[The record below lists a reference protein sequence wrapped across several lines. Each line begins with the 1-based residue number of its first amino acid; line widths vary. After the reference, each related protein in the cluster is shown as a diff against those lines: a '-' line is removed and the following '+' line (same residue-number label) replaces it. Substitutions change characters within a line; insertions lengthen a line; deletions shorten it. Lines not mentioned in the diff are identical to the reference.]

1 MAGSSRPPLV
11 IRCEKMRI
19 AWVLSISRIRKA
31 GKSLTAPGGPGS
43 PGVDLAG
50 RGWARPSSRVPTW
63 PLSCLGCAIADD
75 LYSRQR
81 RATRNGC
88 EMRQEAPRLRVWR
101 ENATQVAMVQL
112 LYCHVVASILVAW
125 PIQGNSHNHLCIK
138 NSCQKQI
145 FKKAEKLGN
154 TKLPEM
160 TESDRSPQSR
170 FLLSFLLSG
179 NGEQQVE
186 TGFPVLYPVLAPETN
201 RDHMSRCFF
210 RCSAPEPPRRIS
222 HCFSHCYAGRPPQS
236 NSACYAGKTGVLLS
250 GALSGACTGNEPSA
264 AELVGPVLSFVKRC
278 LRRQTTPTWRKQAV

>member
-50 RGWARPSSRVPTW
+50 RGWARPSSRGPTW

-101 ENATQVAMVQL
+101 ENATQVAMAQL

-145 FKKAEKLGN
+145 FKKAEIF
-154 TKLPEM
+154 
-160 TESDRSPQSR
+160 S
-170 FLLSFLLSG
+170 LLCRETAAVEFSLLCR
-179 NGEQQVE
+179 Q
-186 TGFPVLYPVLAPETN
+186 N
-201 RDHMSRCFF
+201 RGAAF
-210 RCSAPEPPRRIS
+210 RCSFRCLHRKRAVGRRARRTGSFIRETVFAPTNNPNMEETGSLENPIPSGECNLGLNRAEKRS
-222 HCFSHCYAGRPPQS
+222 SVQTLLYARHAVTSGRPATLSPP
-236 NSACYAGKTGVLLS
+236 GTTTG
-250 GALSGACTGNEPSA
+250 
-264 AELVGPVLSFVKRC
+264 
-278 LRRQTTPTWRKQAV
+278 

>member
-50 RGWARPSSRVPTW
+50 RGWARPSSRGPTW

-112 LYCHVVASILVAW
+112 LYYHVVASILVAW
-125 PIQGNSHNHLCIK
+125 AIQGHSHNHLCIK

-160 TESDRSPQSR
+160 SESDRSPQSR

-186 TGFPVLYPVLAPETN
+186 TGFPVLFPVLAPETN
-201 RDHMSRCFF
+201 RDH
-210 RCSAPEPPRRIS
+210 IS
-222 HCFSHCYAGRPPQS
+222 TRLTPFAVGFTHPTNGSQVPACGISPQERP
-236 NSACYAGKTGVLLS
+236 G
-250 GALSGACTGNEPSA
+250 
-264 AELVGPVLSFVKRC
+264 
-278 LRRQTTPTWRKQAV
+278 LRRSARGAAMPTIPRSGIVASWLDILRRGTRRRPGRRRAETRK

>member
-1 MAGSSRPPLV
+1 MA
-11 IRCEKMRI
+11 
-19 AWVLSISRIRKA
+19 
-31 GKSLTAPGGPGS
+31 
-43 PGVDLAG
+43 
-50 RGWARPSSRVPTW
+50 
-63 PLSCLGCAIADD
+63 
-75 LYSRQR
+75 
-81 RATRNGC
+81 
-88 EMRQEAPRLRVWR
+88 
-101 ENATQVAMVQL
+101 QL

-201 RDHMSRCFF
+201 RDHISTRLTPFAVGFIHPTNGSQVPACGITGG
-210 RCSAPEPPRRIS
+210 RRR
-222 HCFSHCYAGRPPQS
+222 AGRKRLICPKQS
-236 NSACYAGKTGVLLS
+236 PGSVTY
-250 GALSGACTGNEPSA
+250 
-264 AELVGPVLSFVKRC
+264 
-278 LRRQTTPTWRKQAV
+278 